1 VLKGHAPSA
10 TRPTRPPAWRRGL
23 DPILFEVLRNALAG
37 ITTEMGLAL
46 KKSAYSTNIKA
57 REDMSCAL
65 FDRDLRIASQ
75 SFGQGNHLPALA
87 FMVPTVI
94 REYGVDRLRP
104 GDQIVMNDPHR
115 GSIHLNELLFVAP
128 VFEGGPGGRLFG
140 FVANIAHHTDVGGRA
155 AASICIATEIFQEG
169 VIIPPIRLV
178 AGGRVDEDKLRFF
191 LANVRTP
198 GQNAGDVRAQIAAN
212 VIGVRRLGE
221 LLQRYGAATLARY
234 IRALQDYTEART
246 RTALRAI
253 PAGTVTAETHLDDDG
268 ASDTPIPLRVA
279 VTIGD
284 GQATMDV
291 REAPA
296 QRPTSMN
303 CTYVST
309 YASFA
314 YVIKALIDQDIP
326 INDGFYRPIRVL
338 TTEGTIFHARHPA
351 PVVGAAEV
359 GIRLCD
365 VIFLAFAELIPDRV
379 VASSKGIIC
388 YIGFGGTHPRTGRY
402 YCFVET
408 VAGGGGGRSDRDG
421 MDAVQAHIQNTEN
434 TPIEEAELAFPF
446 RVVRYELV
454 PDSDG
459 AGRYRGGLGV
469 RRDYVF
475 PDHSVDLTLLSDRT
489 KFPPW
494 GLFGGEAAR
503 PAAYV
508 LNPGP
513 EERQLPSKVT
523 TTLPPGTVL
532 SVRTPGGGGYGP
544 PAERDPEAV
553 RRDVRGGKM
562 SAARAR
568 AVYGVDE
575 PSTPPAVEP

>member
-1 VLKGHAPSA
+1 MK
-10 TRPTRPPAWRRGL
+10 T
-23 DPILFEVLRNALAG
+23 DPILFEVVRNALAAV
-37 ITTEMGLAL
+37 TTEMGLAL

-65 FDRDLRIASQ
+65 FDRDLRIAAQ

-87 FMVPTVI
+87 FMVPTVL
-94 REYGVDRLRP
+94 REYGVARLRP
-104 GDQIVMNDPHR
+104 GDQIAMNDPHR

-128 VFEGGPGGRLFG
+128 VFHRRRLFG

-178 AGGRVDEDKLRFF
+178 AGGEVDDDKLRFF

-198 GQNAGDVRAQIAAN
+198 SQNAGDVRAQIAAN
-212 VIGVRRLGE
+212 VLGVRRLEE
-221 LLQRYGAATLARY
+221 LLARYGAATLGRY
-234 IRALQDYTEART
+234 VIALQDYTERRT
-246 RTALRAI
+246 RAALRRI
-253 PAGTVTAETHLDDDG
+253 PPGTVTAETHLDDDG
-268 ASDTPIPLRVA
+268 ATGEPIPLRA
-279 VTIGD
+279 RVTIGD
-284 GQATMDV
+284 GEATMDV
-291 REAPA
+291 RDAPP

-303 CTYVST
+303 CTFVST

-314 YVIKALIDQDIP
+314 YVVKALVDPDIP

-365 VIFLAFAELIPDRV
+365 VLFLAFADLVPERA

-408 VAGGGGGRSDRDG
+408 VAGGGGARVDRDG

-446 RVVRYELV
+446 RVVRYELI
-454 PDSDG
+454 PDSAG
-459 AGRYRGGLGV
+459 AGRFRGGLGV

-475 PDHSVDLTLLSDRT
+475 PGHAVDLTLLSDRT
-489 KFPPW
+489 RFPPW
-494 GLFGGEAAR
+494 GLFGGGEGR

-508 LNPGP
+508 LNPGAAD
-513 EERQLPSKVT
+513 ERALPSKVT

-544 PAERDPEAV
+544 PRERDPEAV
-553 RRDVRGGKM
+553 RRDVRGGKV
-562 SAARAR
+562 SPARAR
-568 AVYGVDE
+568 QAYGVIA
-575 PSTPPAVEP
+575 P